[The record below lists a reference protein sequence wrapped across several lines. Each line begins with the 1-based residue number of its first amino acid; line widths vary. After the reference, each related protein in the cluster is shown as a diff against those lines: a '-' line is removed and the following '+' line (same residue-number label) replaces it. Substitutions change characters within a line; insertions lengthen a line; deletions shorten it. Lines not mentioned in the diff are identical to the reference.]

1 MKETAYTIINDNIE
15 ESEWKRG
22 VIMYDVVII
31 GSGPA
36 GISASVYAK
45 RAGLKAVTLE
55 QNPMSGGQV
64 LNTYEVDNYPG
75 LPGIN
80 GFDLGMKF
88 REHAD
93 KLSCEFKE
101 GTVLSI
107 KKEIFEGGAEALG
120 EQQKASE
127 GELKAASHEVTRR
140 KEAPGFTVITDQGEI
155 RTKTVLAAMGATHAK
170 LGIPGEKE
178 FSGMGVS
185 YCATCDGAF
194 FRGKVTAVIGGGD
207 VAVEDAIFLARGCEK
222 VYLIH
227 RRDELRAADILQ
239 RELMALP
246 NVEILWDTVAEQI
259 EGDGQVK
266 ALLVKNVK
274 TGRQQKL
281 SVDGVFVAVGII
293 PSSEIMKDLVDFDEK
308 GYLIAGE
315 DCAASEPGVFAAG
328 DVRTKRL
335 RQVVTAVS
343 DGANAI
349 TSILDYLVSLDN
361 G

>member
-1 MKETAYTIINDNIE
+1 
-15 ESEWKRG
+15 
-22 VIMYDVVII
+22 MYDIVII

-36 GISASVYAK
+36 GLSASIYAK

-55 QNPMSGGQV
+55 QSPMSGGQV

-80 GFDLGMKF
+80 GFELGMKF

-93 KLSCEFKE
+93 KLGCEFKNAA
-101 GTVLSI
+101 VLKIRKIATKGIKEPEAELHAASLESRI
-107 KKEIFEGGAEALG
+107 HGGKKEQPSGFVVEPGRE
-120 EQQKASE
+120 EQ
-127 GELKAASHEVTRR
+127 
-140 KEAPGFTVITDQGEI
+140 PFGFVVETDSGEI

-170 LGIPGEKE
+170 LGVPGESE
-178 FSGMGVS
+178 FTGRGVS

-227 RRDELRAADILQ
+227 RRDELRAAAILQ
-239 RELMALP
+239 KELMALP
-246 NVEILWDTVAEQI
+246 NVEILWDTVAERI
-259 EGDGQVK
+259 EGEGQVQSL
-266 ALLVKNVK
+266 AVKNVK
-274 TGRQQKL
+274 TGKAKEL

-293 PSSEIMKDLVDFDEK
+293 PSSDIMKDVADCDNK

-315 DCAASEPGVFAAG
+315 DCASSTPGIFAAG
-328 DVRTKRL
+328 DIRTKKL
-335 RQVVTAVS
+335 RQIVTAAA

-349 TSILDYLVSLDN
+349 TSVLEYFTAGIVTKY
-361 G
+361 